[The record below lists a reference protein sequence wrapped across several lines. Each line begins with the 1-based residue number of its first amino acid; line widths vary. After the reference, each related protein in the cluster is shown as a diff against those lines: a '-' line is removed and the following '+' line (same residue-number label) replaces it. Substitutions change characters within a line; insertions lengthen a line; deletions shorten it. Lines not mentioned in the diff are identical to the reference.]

1 MHKRSHPC
9 PNKRRWLVVW
19 WSLVP
24 WDRGA
29 SWLWRQFFEASWCHE
44 TSPSWLVG
52 FAETN
57 ASHWALASCS
67 VHPWLSEVFSANW
80 TVNMHICAFINI
92 VIGWVGLWTLVEQA
106 IWLVDLCFG
115 GWGNSWQWR
124 PSPMVFHG
132 SSFSWLAEATFAIP
146 LHHPC
151 YLWANAFVKIG
162 QMVGDEPTQVLQH
175 LGSHLHKSF
184 VIWHPQRS
192 WGLTLIQTGFLLI
205 AITDQIK
212 VVLNAASIA
221 CILVSWFFASVCVF
235 MKSTL

>member
-1 MHKRSHPC
+1 MHKRSHPS

-115 GWGNSWQWR
+115 GWGHLMTVEGRMEAKSHGFPWLLLWLQ
-124 PSPMVFHG
+124 SPLANFQIWSHFLRLACADTR
-132 SSFSWLAEATFAIP
+132 SALAQARRFSWDTLEQQCQSQFCQQTLYTF
-146 LHHPC
+146 
-151 YLWANAFVKIG
+151 
-162 QMVGDEPTQVLQH
+162 
-175 LGSHLHKSF
+175 
-184 VIWHPQRS
+184 
-192 WGLTLIQTGFLLI
+192 
-205 AITDQIK
+205 
-212 VVLNAASIA
+212 
-221 CILVSWFFASVCVF
+221 IL
-235 MKSTL
+235 

>member
-67 VHPWLSEVFSANW
+67 VHPWLSEFFSANW

-132 SSFSWLAEATFAIP
+132 SSFSWLAEATFAILCTTP
-146 LHHPC
+146 VI
-151 YLWANAFVKIG
+151 F
-162 QMVGDEPTQVLQH
+162 EPTLLWKLVKWLEMNLH
-175 LGSHLHKSF
+175 RSYSILGH
-184 VIWHPQRS
+184 IY
-192 WGLTLIQTGFLLI
+192 
-205 AITDQIK
+205 IK
-212 VVLNAASIA
+212 VLSSGTHNVHGVWPSFK
-221 CILVSWFFASVCVF
+221 LVSCWLLSQT
-235 MKSTL
+235 K